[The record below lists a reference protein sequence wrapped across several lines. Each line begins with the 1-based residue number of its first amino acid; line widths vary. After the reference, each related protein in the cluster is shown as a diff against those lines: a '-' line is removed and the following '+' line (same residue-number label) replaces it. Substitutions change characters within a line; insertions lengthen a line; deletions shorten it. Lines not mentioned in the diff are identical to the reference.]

1 MTDEVRL
8 PLNTYRG
15 TCSVLTSC
23 ISLVWKLPHVWTQS
37 RGLCGALE
45 CSSTPCCP
53 PPYTSWT
60 TWHSSNFQY
69 FCIAPFHS
77 VYALL
82 YYYSLLMRTGQ
93 HPFFSGPI
101 WGIDDHY
108 FRSKSG
114 PFSKVWFSCEHSGK
128 ILLLYNWGNCKNWTL
143 MASTS
148 AWEGPILFSSCTA
161 TPGVNLK
168 GTHYIETFSTCRDV
182 SM

>member
-1 MTDEVRL
+1 METATR
-8 PLNTYRG
+8 LNTEQRIVR
-15 TCSVLTSC
+15 SAWVLLNTM
-23 ISLVWKLPHVWTQS
+23 LPSSIHVLDYIT
-37 RGLCGALE
+37 L
-45 CSSTPCCP
+45 
-53 PPYTSWT
+53 
-60 TWHSSNFQY
+60 SSNFQY

-114 PFSKVWFSCEHSGK
+114 PFSKVLFSCEHSGK
-128 ILLLYNWGNCKNWTL
+128 ILLLYNWGDCKNWTL

-182 SM
+182 SI

>member
-1 MTDEVRL
+1 MEAPTR
-8 PLNTYRG
+8 LNTEQRIVR
-15 TCSVLTSC
+15 SAWVLLNTM
-23 ISLVWKLPHVWTQS
+23 LP
-37 RGLCGALE
+37 
-45 CSSTPCCP
+45 SSTHVLD
-53 PPYTSWT
+53 YMTL
-60 TWHSSNFQY
+60 SSNFQY
-69 FCIAPFHS
+69 FCIAPFHA

-128 ILLLYNWGNCKNWTL
+128 ILLLYNWGDCKNWTL

-168 GTHYIETFSTCRDV
+168 GTHYIETFATCRDV
-182 SM
+182 SI